1 MKDIMQRYN
10 RKAGVFLISLGVIVL
25 LVKTCVQSTP
35 GGGKVIQSEQNVE
48 ESAEESYTP
57 QATILFD
64 ESEGV
69 ASTASN
75 FYFLFDMSGSM
86 DDKCSGKRKIDGAK
100 EAVTMFMKNIPDDI
114 NIGLMLFGTR
124 SGHGYEEALPVG
136 PGNKDEFLRVIN
148 SLQPTGDTPLGE
160 ALLASVDKIIEQ
172 YKKQLGYGTYRII
185 IVTDGEQTGID
196 LKQPCNY
203 LGQHGFIGLYSIG
216 LCMKSSHTLKKYSLS
231 YRDANNYEELEQALV
246 EATAESDVFDA
257 SLFDENLYK
266 ADSTYH

>member
-1 MKDIMQRYN
+1 MKDIMERYIC
-10 RKAGVFLISLGVIVL
+10 KAGALIICLSVL
-25 LVKTCVQSTP
+25 ELLFYSCVQSTP
-35 GGGKVIQSEQNVE
+35 GGGQESQSGRKAQ
-48 ESAEESYTP
+48 ESGIHQT
-57 QATILFD
+57 TILFD
-64 ESEGV
+64 ESAGV

-86 DDKCSGKRKIDGAK
+86 DEKCSGKRKIDGAK
-100 EAVTMFMKNIPDDI
+100 EAVTRFMKNIPDDV

-124 SGHGYEEALPVG
+124 SGEEYAEALPIAS
-136 PGNKDEFLRVIN
+136 GNKDKFLEVIN
-148 SLQPTGDTPLGE
+148 NLQPNGKTPLGE

-185 IVTDGEQTGID
+185 IITDGEQTGID

-203 LGQHGFIGLYSIG
+203 LAQHGFIGLYSIG
-216 LCMKSSHTLKKYSLS
+216 LCMKSSHTLKRYSLS
-231 YRDANNYEELEQALV
+231 YRDANNYNELEQALV

-266 ADSTYH
+266 ADSTNH

>member
-1 MKDIMQRYN
+1 MTIMKAIMKQYSCD
-10 RKAGVFLISLGVIVL
+10 AEALIIILSALVL
-25 LVKTCVQSTP
+25 LVSSCNQPAPRGERETKTEQSVQESDP
-35 GGGKVIQSEQNVE
+35 GQI
-48 ESAEESYTP
+48 
-57 QATILFD
+57 TILFD

-75 FYFLFDMSGSM
+75 YYFVFDMSGSM
-86 DDKCSGKRKIDGAK
+86 DERCSGKRKIDGAK
-100 EAVTMFMKNIPDDI
+100 EAVARFMKNIPDDV

-124 SGHGYEEALPVG
+124 SGDDYAEALPIAS
-136 PGNKDEFLRVIN
+136 GNKEEFMKIIN
-148 SLQPTGDTPLGE
+148 SLQPGGKTPLGE
-160 ALLASVDKIIEQ
+160 ALLASVDKVVQQ

-185 IVTDGEQTGID
+185 IITDGEETGID

-203 LGQHGFIGLYSIG
+203 LARHGFIGLYSIG

-257 SLFDENLYK
+257 NLFDENLYK
-266 ADSTYH
+266 ADSINH